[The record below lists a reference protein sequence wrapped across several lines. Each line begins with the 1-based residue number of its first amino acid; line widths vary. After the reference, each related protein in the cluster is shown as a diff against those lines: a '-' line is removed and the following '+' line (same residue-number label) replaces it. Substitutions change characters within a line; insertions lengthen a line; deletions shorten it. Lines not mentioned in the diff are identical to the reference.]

1 MGDQRSAG
9 SPPRG
14 RRGEVITG
22 RLQEHG
28 KANYQFEPNGSPSYY
43 LKLLTSRGPETLWGT
58 DLERAILR
66 SASQP
71 KVGAIVGVQRVGS
84 EAVTIPAR
92 EGERTTERQ
101 RTFYR
106 ARWRVEQ
113 VTYLAKSAQAA
124 ERAVK
129 TRLEEK
135 RAMADRPELRSAFIS
150 LHVAEQY
157 AERNIRDSRDRELFI
172 TRVKAVMAAS
182 VRNGK
187 PVPEPRVIEE
197 GQARASRAKNRDDLP
212 ANSGRE
218 RSQWGQ

>member
-28 KANYQFEPNGSPSYY
+28 KANYQFQPDGSPSYY
-43 LKLLTSRGPETLWGT
+43 LKLITSRGQETLWGT

-66 SASQP
+66 SESQP
-71 KVGAIVGVQRVGS
+71 KIGAMVGVQRVGS
-84 EAVTIPAR
+84 DAVTIPAR
-92 EGERTTERQ
+92 QWERTTERQ

-106 ARWRVEQ
+106 ARWRVED
-113 VTYLAKSAQAA
+113 VTYLARSRQAA

-129 TRLEEK
+129 ARLEDK
-135 RAMADRPELRSAFIS
+135 RAMAERPELRSAFIS
-150 LHVAEQY
+150 LRVAQEY
-157 AERNIRDSRDRELFI
+157 AERNIRDARDRELFVS
-172 TRVKAVMAAS
+172 RVKAVMAAS

-187 PVPEPRVIEE
+187 PVPEPRVVD
-197 GQARASRAKNRDDLP
+197 QRSPSA
-212 ANSGRE
+212 E
-218 RSQWGQ
+218 RSTRLDDPTR

>member
-1 MGDQRSAG
+1 VGDQRSAG
-9 SPPRG
+9 SPLRG

-43 LKLLTSRGPETLWGT
+43 LKILTSRGPETLWGT

-66 SASQP
+66 SVSQP

-84 EAVTIPAR
+84 EVATIPPR
-92 EGERTTERQ
+92 NGERTMDRQ

-106 ARWRVEQ
+106 TRWRVED

-124 ERAVK
+124 ERAMK
-129 TRLEEK
+129 ARLEDK
-135 RAMADRPELRSAFIS
+135 RAMTERPELRSAFIS
-150 LHVAEQY
+150 LRVAQEY
-157 AERNIRDSRDRELFI
+157 AERNIRDARDRELFV

-182 VRNGK
+182 LRNGK
-187 PVPEPRVIEE
+187 PVPEPRLVD
-197 GQARASRAKNRDDLP
+197 QKSPSA
-212 ANSGRE
+212 E
-218 RSQWGQ
+218 RSTGHNNPER

>member
-1 MGDQRSAG
+1 MGGQGSAG

-92 EGERTTERQ
+92 EGERTTDRQ

-106 ARWRVEQ
+106 AQWRVEE

-129 TRLEEK
+129 TRLEDK
-135 RAMADRPELRSAFIS
+135 RAMEERPELRSAFIS
-150 LHVAEQY
+150 LRVAQEY
-157 AERNIRDSRDRELFI
+157 AERNIRDERDRALFV

-187 PVPEPRVIEE
+187 PVPEPRVVDQNSPSAERL
-197 GQARASRAKNRDDLP
+197 ARREDPSR
-212 ANSGRE
+212 
-218 RSQWGQ
+218 

>member
-1 MGDQRSAG
+1 MGGQRSAG
-9 SPPRG
+9 SSSRARLG
-14 RRGEVITG
+14 DVITG

-28 KANYQFEPNGSPSYY
+28 KANYQFDPSGSPSYY
-43 LKLLTSRGPETLWGT
+43 LKLLTSRGPETLWGA

-92 EGERTTERQ
+92 DGERTTDRQ

-106 ARWRVEQ
+106 ARWRVEE

-129 TRLEEK
+129 TRLEDK
-135 RAMADRPELRSAFIS
+135 RAMAERPELRSAFIS
-150 LHVAEQY
+150 LRVAQEY
-157 AERNIRDSRDRELFI
+157 VERNIRDERDRDLFVS
-172 TRVKAVMAAS
+172 RVKAVMAAS
-182 VRNGK
+182 VQHGK
-187 PVPEPRVIEE
+187 PIPEPRIVDQKSPSAE
-197 GQARASRAKNRDDLP
+197 RSVRRDDP
-212 ANSGRE
+212 AR
-218 RSQWGQ
+218 

>member
-28 KANYQFEPNGSPSYY
+28 KANYQFQADGSPSYY

-58 DLERAILR
+58 DLQRAILR
-66 SASQP
+66 SESQP
-71 KVGAIVGVQRVGS
+71 KIGAMVGVQRVGS
-84 EAVTIPAR
+84 DAVTIPAR
-92 EGERTTERQ
+92 QWERTTDRQ

-106 ARWRVEQ
+106 ARWSVED
-113 VTYLAKSAQAA
+113 VTYLARSRQAA

-129 TRLEEK
+129 ARLEDK
-135 RAMADRPELRSAFIS
+135 RAMAERPELRSAFIS
-150 LHVAEQY
+150 LRVAQEY
-157 AERNIRDSRDRELFI
+157 AERNIRDARDRELFVS
-172 TRVKAVMAAS
+172 RVKAVMAAS

-187 PVPEPRVIEE
+187 PVPEPRVVDQRSPSAE
-197 GQARASRAKNRDDLP
+197 RSTRRDDP
-212 ANSGRE
+212 TR
-218 RSQWGQ
+218 

>member
-1 MGDQRSAG
+1 MGDQHPGS

-43 LKLLTSRGPETLWGT
+43 LKILTSRGPETLWGT

-84 EAVTIPAR
+84 EAVTIPPR
-92 EGERTTERQ
+92 NGERTTDRQ

-113 VTYLAKSAQAA
+113 VTYLVKSARAA

-129 TRLEEK
+129 TRLEER
-135 RAMADRPELRSAFIS
+135 RAMAERPELRSAFIS
-150 LHVAEQY
+150 LRVAQEY
-157 AERNIRDSRDRELFI
+157 AERNIRDERDRELFVS
-172 TRVKAVMAAS
+172 RVKAVMAAS
-182 VRNGK
+182 VRNVK
-187 PVPEPRVIEE
+187 RVPEPRIVEHKPPSAE
-197 GQARASRAKNRDDLP
+197 RSSRRDDP
-212 ANSGRE
+212 SR
-218 RSQWGQ
+218 

>member
-1 MGDQRSAG
+1 MGEQRSAG

-14 RRGEVITG
+14 RHGEVITG

-28 KANYQFEPNGSPSYY
+28 KANYQFDPNGSSSYY
-43 LKLLTSRGPETLWGT
+43 LKLLTSRGPQTLWGT

-66 SASQP
+66 SESQL

-92 EGERTTERQ
+92 DGERTTDRQ

-106 ARWRVEQ
+106 ARWRVEE
-113 VTYLAKSAQAA
+113 VTYLAKSVQAA

-129 TRLEEK
+129 ARLEDK
-135 RAMADRPELRSAFIS
+135 RAMAERPELRSAFIS
-150 LHVAEQY
+150 LHVAQEY
-157 AERNIRDSRDRELFI
+157 AERNIRDERDRELFVS
-172 TRVKAVMAAS
+172 RVKAVMAAS

-187 PVPEPRVIEE
+187 PVPEPRVVE
-197 GQARASRAKNRDDLP
+197 QKSPSAKRSTRRDDP
-212 ANSGRE
+212 AR
-218 RSQWGQ
+218 

>member
-28 KANYQFEPNGSPSYY
+28 KANYQFQPDGSPSYY

-58 DLERAILR
+58 DLQRAILR
-66 SASQP
+66 SESQP
-71 KVGAIVGVQRVGS
+71 KIGAMVGVQRVGS
-84 EAVTIPAR
+84 DAVTIPAR
-92 EGERTTERQ
+92 QWERTTDRQ

-106 ARWRVEQ
+106 ARWRVED
-113 VTYLAKSAQAA
+113 VTYLARSRQAA

-129 TRLEEK
+129 ARLEDK
-135 RAMADRPELRSAFIS
+135 RAMAERPELRSAFIS
-150 LHVAEQY
+150 LRVAQEY
-157 AERNIRDSRDRELFI
+157 AERNIRDARDRELFVS
-172 TRVKAVMAAS
+172 RVKAVMAAS

-187 PVPEPRVIEE
+187 PVPEPRVVDQRSPSAE
-197 GQARASRAKNRDDLP
+197 RSTRRDDP
-212 ANSGRE
+212 TR
-218 RSQWGQ
+218 

>member
-28 KANYQFEPNGSPSYY
+28 KANYQFQPDGSPSYY

-66 SASQP
+66 SESQP
-71 KVGAIVGVQRVGS
+71 KIGAMVGVQRVGS
-84 EAVTIPAR
+84 DAVTIPAR
-92 EGERTTERQ
+92 QWERTTERQ

-106 ARWRVEQ
+106 ARWRVED
-113 VTYLAKSAQAA
+113 VTYLAKSRQAA

-129 TRLEEK
+129 VRLEDK
-135 RAMADRPELRSAFIS
+135 RAMAERPELRSAFIS
-150 LHVAEQY
+150 LRVAQEY
-157 AERNIRDSRDRELFI
+157 AERNIRDARDRELFVS
-172 TRVKAVMAAS
+172 RVKAVMAAS

-187 PVPEPRVIEE
+187 PVPEPRVVDQRSPSAERAI
-197 GQARASRAKNRDDLP
+197 GHNDPAR
-212 ANSGRE
+212 
-218 RSQWGQ
+218 

>member
-1 MGDQRSAG
+1 MGGQGSAG

-92 EGERTTERQ
+92 EGERTTDRQ

-106 ARWRVEQ
+106 ARWRVEE

-129 TRLEEK
+129 TRLEDK
-135 RAMADRPELRSAFIS
+135 RAMAERPELRSAFIS
-150 LHVAEQY
+150 LRVAQEY
-157 AERNIRDSRDRELFI
+157 AERNIRDERDRELFV

-187 PVPEPRVIEE
+187 PVPEPRVVED
-197 GQARASRAKNRDDLP
+197 RAMRATRATNRDEP
-212 ANSGRE
+212 TR
-218 RSQWGQ
+218 

>member
-1 MGDQRSAG
+1 VGDQRSAG

-28 KANYQFEPNGSPSYY
+28 KANYQFQPDGSPSYY

-66 SASQP
+66 SESQP
-71 KVGAIVGVQRVGS
+71 KIGAMVGVQRVGS
-84 EAVTIPAR
+84 DAVTIPAR
-92 EGERTTERQ
+92 QWERTTERQ

-106 ARWRVEQ
+106 ARWRVED
-113 VTYLAKSAQAA
+113 VTYLAKSRQAA

-129 TRLEEK
+129 ARLEDK
-135 RAMADRPELRSAFIS
+135 RAMAERPELRSAFIS
-150 LHVAEQY
+150 LRVAQEY
-157 AERNIRDSRDRELFI
+157 AERNIRDARDRELFVS
-172 TRVKAVMAAS
+172 RVKAVMAAS

-187 PVPEPRVIEE
+187 PVPEPRVVDQRSPSAE
-197 GQARASRAKNRDDLP
+197 RPTRRDDP
-212 ANSGRE
+212 TR
-218 RSQWGQ
+218 

>member
-28 KANYQFEPNGSPSYY
+28 KANYQFQPDGSPSYY
-43 LKLLTSRGPETLWGT
+43 LKLITSRGQETLWGT

-66 SASQP
+66 SESQP
-71 KVGAIVGVQRVGS
+71 KIGAMVGVQRVGS
-84 EAVTIPAR
+84 DAVTIPAR
-92 EGERTTERQ
+92 QWERTTERQ

-106 ARWRVEQ
+106 ARWRVED
-113 VTYLAKSAQAA
+113 VTYLARSRQAA

-129 TRLEEK
+129 ARLENK
-135 RAMADRPELRSAFIS
+135 RAMAERPELRSAFIS
-150 LHVAEQY
+150 LHVAQEY
-157 AERNIRDSRDRELFI
+157 AERNIRDPRDRDLFVN
-172 TRVKAVMAAS
+172 RVKAVMAAS

-187 PVPEPRVIEE
+187 PVPEPRIVDQKSPSAE
-197 GQARASRAKNRDDLP
+197 RSTRRDDP
-212 ANSGRE
+212 TR
-218 RSQWGQ
+218 